1 MKNKEA
7 KKLTITELHNS
18 IERLKKDLFNLRFQ
32 KSNGQ
37 LTSPSKFKI
46 VKKDISRILTQIN
59 SKKKQNKND

>member
-7 KKLTITELHNS
+7 KKLTITELHKS
-18 IERLKKDLFNLRFQ
+18 VERLKKDLFNLRFQ

-59 SKKKQNKND
+59 SKQKTK

>member
-7 KKLTITELHNS
+7 KKLTITELHKS
-18 IERLKKDLFNLRFQ
+18 VERLKKDLFNLRFQ

-59 SKKKQNKND
+59 SKQKTT

>member
-7 KKLTITELHNS
+7 KKLTITELHKS
-18 IERLKKDLFNLRFQ
+18 VERLKKDLFNLRFQ

-59 SKKKQNKND
+59 SKEKIK

>member
-7 KKLTITELHNS
+7 KKLTITELHKS
-18 IERLKKDLFNLRFQ
+18 VERLKKDLFNLRFQ

-59 SKKKQNKND
+59 SKDKIK